1 MSGRALAFLVA
12 GTAASLLVVGG
23 PASADKIAVQS
34 VSATRLG
41 TAIEDDLAQQR
52 AKVESRAR
60 ALDLREKLLAATEKR
75 LADRGTELRQVQTAV
90 TADTVQANVRQDTRL
105 AGLAKVYS
113 TMKPRDAARV
123 FERLDPALQIAI
135 GQRMKDRAV
144 ASLLA
149 QMNPDIAMRL
159 TTGLANAKPLPAPPV
174 QTAAR

>member
-1 MSGRALAFLVA
+1 MTSRAVAFIIA
-12 GTAASLLVVGG
+12 GTAAGLLLVGG
-23 PASADKIAVQS
+23 PASADKVAVQS
-34 VSATRLG
+34 ASATRLG

-52 AKVESRAR
+52 ARVEARAR

-75 LADRGTELRQVQTAV
+75 LADRGTELRQVQTTV
-90 TADTVQANVRQDTRL
+90 TADAVQANIRQDTRL
-105 AGLAKVYS
+105 VGLAKVYS

-159 TTGLANAKPLPAPPV
+159 TTGLANAKPLPPV
-174 QTAAR
+174 QPAAR